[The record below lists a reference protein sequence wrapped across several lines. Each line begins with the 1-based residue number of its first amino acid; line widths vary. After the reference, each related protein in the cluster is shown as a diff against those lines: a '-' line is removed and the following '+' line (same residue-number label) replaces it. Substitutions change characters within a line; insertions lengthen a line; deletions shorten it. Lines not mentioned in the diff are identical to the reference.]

1 MALNR
6 LSLRLRIFLFFAV
19 LMLAAPLSTGLA
31 IWLAYI
37 DNSAELSRVLATYTG
52 LATVFMLMLTIIV
65 WQLFDKYVAS
75 ALQTLARQMQTAIHS
90 DTDQLQDNELFQY
103 LGPVRDA
110 ATDILREHKQLK
122 QQVLQPQVSNVDAIL
137 EAQQLAGILRDMDVG
152 VMVMNLEHRIL
163 LYNQRSSD
171 IVRQPD
177 CFGLARSADM
187 LFTDNAL
194 ARQIDSK
201 LLQEQGQ
208 NDKRA
213 TVKLQL
219 ESTGQTLYAKAC
231 LVHDDSARPTGYVLV
246 FDTPTTD
253 IPRSPTVGDSK
264 TAESRPHFYDF
275 DLFNRLPASTMQNMT
290 LSSADFVV
298 FDTETTGLKPSAG
311 DEIISIAAVRLVNG
325 RILAGEHFNE
335 LVNPGRTVPARST
348 EFHGITDQMLVGRP
362 TINEVLP
369 RFERFVGDSIL
380 VAHNAAFDMKFI
392 ELKKTQSNITLEN
405 PVLDTVLLSAWLHDH
420 THKHTLDALAE
431 RYGLSIENRHSAAGD
446 AMATARIFCLMIK
459 QLSSRGIDTLAD
471 ALEISD
477 KMAHIKKHQKTY

>member
-1 MALNR
+1 
-6 LSLRLRIFLFFAV
+6 
-19 LMLAAPLSTGLA
+19 
-31 IWLAYI
+31 
-37 DNSAELSRVLATYTG
+37 
-52 LATVFMLMLTIIV
+52 
-65 WQLFDKYVAS
+65 
-75 ALQTLARQMQTAIHS
+75 
-90 DTDQLQDNELFQY
+90 
-103 LGPVRDA
+103 
-110 ATDILREHKQLK
+110 
-122 QQVLQPQVSNVDAIL
+122 
-137 EAQQLAGILRDMDVG
+137 
-152 VMVMNLEHRIL
+152 
-163 LYNQRSSD
+163 
-171 IVRQPD
+171 
-177 CFGLARSADM
+177 
-187 LFTDNAL
+187 
-194 ARQIDSK
+194 
-201 LLQEQGQ
+201 
-208 NDKRA
+208 
-213 TVKLQL
+213 
-219 ESTGQTLYAKAC
+219 
-231 LVHDDSARPTGYVLV
+231 
-246 FDTPTTD
+246 
-253 IPRSPTVGDSK
+253 
-264 TAESRPHFYDF
+264 
-275 DLFNRLPASTMQNMT
+275 MQNMT

-362 TINEVLP
+362 TIDEVLP